1 MEWADA
7 TDLTPHADRPGV
19 RRLLKTDDTT
29 VVAFA
34 FGPGQGLREHTAAH
48 PILLTCA
55 RGAIEFEAASEVR
68 SLAAGQVIRLD
79 ARVPHAVRATE
90 DALMLL
96 TMLHQYVAEQ
106 LPEPV
111 AEALES
117 SD

>member
-1 MEWADA
+1 MDWADA
-7 TDLTPHADRPGV
+7 TDLTPKADRPGV
-19 RRLLKTDDTT
+19 RRLLKTADTT

-55 RGAIEFEAASEVR
+55 SGAVDFEAAGEVR
-68 SLAAGQVIRLD
+68 RLANGQVIRLD
-79 ARVPHAVRATE
+79 ARVPHAVHAP
-90 DALMLL
+90 DGALMLL
-96 TMLHQYVAEQ
+96 TMLHQHEAEQ

-117 SD
+117 GG